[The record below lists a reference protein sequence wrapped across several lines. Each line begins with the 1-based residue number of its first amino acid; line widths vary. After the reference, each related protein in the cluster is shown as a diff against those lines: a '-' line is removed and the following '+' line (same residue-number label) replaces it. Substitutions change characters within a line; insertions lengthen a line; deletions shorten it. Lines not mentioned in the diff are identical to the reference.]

1 MKDKLRKDV
10 NTNLSPPPQQLVPG
24 SLLPLLRSCSS
35 PFENTHWRKVK
46 QMQPMR
52 VCNHPPSKPM
62 RVCIQQP
69 SSSLPSCCSSPKH
82 SISNLLKCH
91 RHFFMKYIKQSKRL
105 LLLNKDIFV
114 ISLREKAWIMRWY
127 IFWKLWPRAILWS
140 VLDKLMPRSTLSKIR
155 RSLLGPNFWTRS
167 LPSLRIFEALRVYS
181 FMHIQKFFLPLS
193 IKLDLTYNESVFTF
207 SS

>member
-1 MKDKLRKDV
+1 MLI
-10 NTNLSPPPQQLVPG
+10 LICLPLPQQLVPG
-24 SLLPLLRSCSS
+24 SLLPLLRSCCS

-46 QMQPMR
+46 QMQ
-52 VCNHPPSKPM
+52 PM

-114 ISLREKAWIMRWY
+114 IILREKAWIMRWY

-140 VLDKLMPRSTLSKIR
+140 VLDKLMPRLTLSKIR

-167 LPSLRIFEALRVYS
+167 LPSLRIFEALQVYS

-193 IKLDLTYNESVFTF
+193 IKLDLAYNESVFTF